1 MSQRPYPFEAL
12 RPKIDYNELVW
23 TLFLNIANSLNSMGF
38 ESENRGT
45 HGTTI
50 GTSSPIIPFERFS
63 AYVMILQ
70 KTILQK
76 WRDLDYENEIAKY
89 ARPKGS
95 IEQLLV
101 WTLFL
106 NIANSLN
113 SMGFESENRGT
124 HGTTIG
130 TSSPII
136 PFERFSAYVMILQK
150 TILQKWR
157 DLDYENEI
165 AKYARPKGSIE
176 QLFDW
181 S

>member
-23 TLFLNIANSLNSMGF
+23 TLLLNIANSLNSMGF

-76 WRDLDYENEIAKY
+76 WRDPDYENEIAKY
-89 ARPKGS
+89 P
-95 IEQLLV
+95 
-101 WTLFL
+101 
-106 NIANSLN
+106 
-113 SMGFESENRGT
+113 
-124 HGTTIG
+124 
-130 TSSPII
+130 
-136 PFERFSAYVMILQK
+136 
-150 TILQKWR
+150 
-157 DLDYENEI
+157 
-165 AKYARPKGSIE
+165 RPKGSIE

-181 S
+181 SLEIYGVLVELLNRHSFWMTKTQVERFD

>member
-23 TLFLNIANSLNSMGF
+23 TLL
-38 ESENRGT
+38 
-45 HGTTI
+45 
-50 GTSSPIIPFERFS
+50 
-63 AYVMILQ
+63 
-70 KTILQK
+70 
-76 WRDLDYENEIAKY
+76 
-89 ARPKGS
+89 
-95 IEQLLV
+95 
-101 WTLFL
+101 L

-181 S
+181 SLEIYGVLVELLNRHSFWMTKTQVERFD